1 MRKFLRTL
9 WRILTFPF
17 RALWR
22 LVSLPFR
29 LLKKIS
35 DFLNREPEESALPEV
50 FAASVQRPLALLE
63 HINDLRKHLLRIL
76 IAMAICVGV
85 MFAFTQPLID
95 FLAQPIGG
103 LEALTAIDVTE
114 TVGVFMRVALL
125 GAVVLASP
133 YIAFEL
139 WLFAAPGLRP
149 RAKKMGLAGIPL
161 VLVFFVGGI
170 AFSYYVL
177 IPTALPFLLTF
188 MGIQTLPRISSYINF
203 VSGLLFWIGV
213 FFQYPLLVYV
223 ISMMGLVKP
232 QTLAKGWRVAVIVI
246 ALASALITPTG
257 DPVNMSLVMAPMIV
271 LYILGIG
278 LSYLAQIGRKK
289 ESRAN

>member
-1 MRKFLRTL
+1 MRKFLHTL

-17 RALWR
+17 RALWF
-22 LVSLPFR
+22 LISAPFR
-29 LLKKIS
+29 LLRKIS
-35 DFLNREPEESALPEV
+35 RFLNEEPEEHGLPEA
-50 FAASVQRPLALLE
+50 FAATIQQPVGLLE
-63 HINDLRKHLLRIL
+63 HLNDLRKHLVRIL
-76 IAMAICVGV
+76 IALAVCVV
-85 MFAFTQPLID
+85 IMFAFTPQLIG

-103 LEALTAIDVTE
+103 IEELTAIDVTE

-149 RAKKMGLAGIPL
+149 SEKKIGLLGIPL
-161 VLVFFVGGI
+161 VLAFFIAGI

-177 IPTALPFLLTF
+177 IPTALPFLLNF
-188 MGIQTLPRISSYINF
+188 MGIQALPRVSSYTNF
-203 VSGLLFWIGV
+203 VSGLLFWMGV
-213 FFQYPLLVYV
+213 LFQYPLLIY
-223 ISMMGLVKP
+223 ILSSMGLVKP
-232 QTLAKGWRVAVIVI
+232 QVLAQGWRLAIIIIAVA
-246 ALASALITPTG
+246 AALITPTG
-257 DPVNMSLVMAPMIV
+257 DPVNMSLVMAPMMV

-289 ESRAN
+289 KSKSK

>member
-1 MRKFLRTL
+1 MRKALRAF

-17 RALWR
+17 RALWW

-29 LLKKIS
+29 LLKKVS
-35 DFLNREPEESALPEV
+35 AFLNHEPEENPLPDA
-50 FAASVQRPLALLE
+50 FAASIQHPSNLLE
-63 HINDLRKHLLRIL
+63 HLNDLRKHLLRTLVVLAVCVSIMFIFTPKL
-76 IAMAICVGV
+76 IE
-85 MFAFTQPLID
+85 
-95 FLAQPIGG
+95 FLAIPIGG
-103 LEALTAIDVTE
+103 LEKLTAIDVTE

-125 GAVVLASP
+125 GAVVIASP

-161 VLVFFVGGI
+161 VLVFFAGGI
-170 AFSYYVL
+170 AFSYYFL
-177 IPTALPFLLTF
+177 LPTALPFLLNF
-188 MGIQTLPRISSYINF
+188 MGVEALPRISSYINF
-203 VSGLLFWIGV
+203 VSSLLFWIGV
-213 FFQYPLLVYV
+213 FFQYPLVVYV
-223 ISMMGLVKP
+223 ISIMGLIKP
-232 QTLAKGWRVAVIVI
+232 QTLAKGWRIALIVI
-246 ALASALITPTG
+246 ALAAALITPTG

-289 ESRAN
+289 EAKTD